1 MKDHALPVDAAE
13 ARRRNLIGRRIA
25 RARRDAGLSLAAFS
39 RLLEDHGVSI
49 KDKGLSKW
57 EQGETVP
64 NAYQLM
70 AVCSALDLRDLFFD
84 YAPALNDIGLQK
96 LADYR
101 QDLIASGRYTPVKA
115 SAEIEYV
122 DMPVC
127 RLSVSAG
134 TGMFLD
140 GDDYDT
146 LSFPRDTVPA
156 GASFGLRVAGDSM
169 EPVYHDGQIVWVQ
182 PCDALRLGEVG
193 IFVYDGEGFM
203 KIYGEKEPE
212 NAEAFTDS
220 DGTLRRQPVMI
231 SYNKK
236 YEPRAVSPEAGF
248 QIVGRVL
255 R

>member
-1 MKDHALPVDAAE
+1 MKDHPMDAAE
-13 ARRRNLIGRRIA
+13 ARRQNLIGRRIA
-25 RARRDAGLSLAAFS
+25 RARREAGLNLASFS
-39 RLLEDHGVSI
+39 RMLEEYGVSI

-64 NAYQLM
+64 NAYQMM
-70 AVCSALDLRDLFFD
+70 AVCDALGLRDLFFD
-84 YAPALNDIGLQK
+84 YTPELNDIGLRK

-101 QDLIASGRYTPVKA
+101 RDLIASGRYAPMRVQT
-115 SAEIEYV
+115 EIEYV

-146 LSFPRDTVPA
+146 LSFPRDSVPV
-156 GASFGLRVAGDSM
+156 GASFGLRVSGDSM

-182 PCDALRLGEVG
+182 PCDALRPGEVG
-193 IFVYDGEGFM
+193 IFVYDGEGFL
-203 KIYGEKEPE
+203 KVYGEQEPGD
-212 NAEAFTDS
+212 AAAFIGS
-220 DGTLRRQPVMI
+220 DGVVRRQPVLI

-236 YEPRAVSPEAGF
+236 YEPRTVSPEAGF